1 MSPLIKHVSLPDLAL
16 DLRVVIPNAEVESA
30 YQAYPSG
37 TVLLCTGGGDWQW
50 GERFLVHEYT
60 GEDAYI
66 AVDLARC
73 LVQAIPALEI
83 ARHCLAILPQ
93 EDQPYPYETLEDAVA
108 AARNSLPLFAAPA
121 SVGD

>member
-16 DLRVVIPNAEVESA
+16 DLRVVIPNVEVESA
-30 YQAYPSG
+30 FQAYPSG

-50 GERFLVHEYT
+50 GERFLVHEHAS
-60 GEDAYI
+60 EDTYI

-73 LVQAIPALEI
+73 LVQTISSLEI
-83 ARHCLAILPQ
+83 ARHCLAILPP